1 MSIYLEMI
9 KVINE
14 RGLGRCQ
21 TVNKEHG
28 CVCLLGAR
36 AIANGHTPEEIINDA
51 ALAYTHDYNDIPELL
66 ELIQEV
72 HEDHMAYKR
81 WIYDP
86 ASAITVYNDQIIQG
100 HASKAIDI
108 LKRAESKRKKNV

>member
-21 TVNKEHG
+21 TINEVHG

-36 AIANGHTPEEIINDA
+36 AIARGNTAEEVRDDLR
-51 ALAYTHDYNDIPELL
+51 LAYTKEFDDIPELL
-66 ELIQEV
+66 QLIK
-72 HEDHMAYKR
+72 EDFPNKWVPYFKPDEAN
-81 WIYDP
+81 I
-86 ASAITVYNDQIIQG
+86 ITNYNDRLIQG